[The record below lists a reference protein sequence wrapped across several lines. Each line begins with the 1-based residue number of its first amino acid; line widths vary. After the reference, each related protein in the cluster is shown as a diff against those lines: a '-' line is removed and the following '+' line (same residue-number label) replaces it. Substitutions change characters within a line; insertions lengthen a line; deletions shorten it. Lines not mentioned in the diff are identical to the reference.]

1 MENKKKRWKLK
12 LHCNAT
18 AYQSILQNPMARMYS
33 IFEKQDRIPLKLAI
47 EKNDV
52 VTKDSA

>member
-1 MENKKKRWKLK
+1 MSRK
-12 LHCNAT
+12 
-18 AYQSILQNPMARMYS
+18 YS
-33 IFEKQDRIPLKLAI
+33 LFEKQNRIPLKVAI

>member
-1 MENKKKRWKLK
+1 
-12 LHCNAT
+12 
-18 AYQSILQNPMARMYS
+18 MARMYS

>member
-1 MENKKKRWKLK
+1 MSRK
-12 LHCNAT
+12 
-18 AYQSILQNPMARMYS
+18 YS
-33 IFEKQDRIPLKLAI
+33 FFEKQNRIPLKLAI